1 MRNTIALM
9 ATCLAAL
16 MTGLEVSSVPV
27 ILPSIGHDLRADFD
41 SAQWVMNAY
50 TIACTSILMVAGT
63 LADRLGRRRIFTV
76 SMILF
81 GAASVGC
88 GMAPTMS
95 MLIFCRVAQGAGGGA
110 MLICLIAILSNTY
123 RDGAERG
130 RAFAIWGI
138 VFGTGLGIGPLFGGL
153 IASLI
158 GWRWVFLIHA
168 PLTALTIAL
177 VFATIQES
185 RAVRA
190 HKMDHVGMVSLSLTV
205 LGLTSFIIEG
215 PKYGFGSPVM
225 LSIAIAALVSALIF
239 VLAERLSYH
248 PMVDFSVFRIP
259 QFTGA
264 IMGSAGVNFSFW
276 PLLIY
281 LPLYFENGVGY
292 DRTTTGF
299 ILLAYTL
306 PALLLPPLGERLALR
321 YSPRNVIPG
330 GLFLIA
336 LGCWAITF
344 GLALAAPGWLALL
357 PGCILTGMG
366 LGLANTPSSNAA
378 TGAVDADRAGM
389 ASGIETT
396 VRYVALSA
404 NIALMGLVLLIGVRS
419 SLLHSAAGLDT
430 AHAGPTA
437 ERLLTDGIGGD
448 TIMAPQQALDRFI
461 ALRQGFETLTV
472 YAGLAA
478 LFFAASSFMA
488 FRRDTTKRVVR
499 MAR

>member
-1 MRNTIALM
+1 
-9 ATCLAAL
+9 
-16 MTGLEVSSVPV
+16 
-27 ILPSIGHDLRADFD
+27 
-41 SAQWVMNAY
+41 MNAY

-63 LADRLGRRRIFTV
+63 LADRLGRRRVFTA

-81 GAASVGC
+81 GAASLGC
-88 GMAPTMS
+88 GMAQTIA
-95 MLIFCRVAQGAGGGA
+95 MLIACRVVQGAGGGA
-110 MLICLIAILSNTY
+110 MLICLIAILSNAY

-153 IASLI
+153 IASLV
-158 GWRWVFLIHA
+158 GWRWVFLIHG
-168 PLTALTIAL
+168 PLTVLTLVL
-177 VFATIQES
+177 VFATIRES
-185 RAVRA
+185 RAA
-190 HKMDHVGMVSLSLTV
+190 STHKMDLAGMVTLSLSV

-215 PKYGFGSPVM
+215 PKYGFDSPVM
-225 LSIAIAALVSALIF
+225 IAIAVAALVSAAIF
-239 VLAERLSYH
+239 VAAERLSSH

-259 QFTGA
+259 HFTGA

-281 LPLYFENGVGY
+281 LPLYFENGIGY

-306 PALLLPPLGERLALR
+306 PALLLPPLGEQLALR

-330 GLFLIA
+330 GLLLIG
-336 LGCWAITF
+336 LGCWAITL
-344 GLALAAPGWLALL
+344 GLAWAPPGWLALL
-357 PGCILTGMG
+357 PGCILTGVG

-396 VRYVALSA
+396 VRYIALSA

-419 SLLHSAAGLDT
+419 FLLHSAGGLDG
-430 AHAGPTA
+430 AHASEMA
-437 ERLLTDGIGGD
+437 ERLLTDGIGFD
-448 TIMAPQQALDRFI
+448 TILSPQQKLDRFL
-461 ALRQGFETLTV
+461 ALRQGFETLTL

-478 LFFAASSFMA
+478 AFFAASSFIA
-488 FRRDTTKRVVR
+488 FRRDTRRAVGL
-499 MAR
+499 AQ

>member
-1 MRNTIALM
+1 MKNLIALM

-63 LADRLGRRRIFTV
+63 LADRLGRRRVFTA

-81 GAASVGC
+81 GAASLGC
-88 GMAPTMS
+88 GTARTMS
-95 MLIFCRVAQGAGGGA
+95 MLIVYRVLQGAGGGA
-110 MLICLIAILSNTY
+110 MLICLIAILSNAY

-138 VFGTGLGIGPLFGGL
+138 VFGMGLGIGPLFGGL

-158 GWRWVFLIHA
+158 GWRWVFLIHG
-168 PLTALTIAL
+168 PLTILTIAL
-177 VFATIQES
+177 VFATIRES
-185 RAVRA
+185 RAAGA
-190 HKMDHVGMVSLSLTV
+190 HQLDLAGMLSLSFSV
-205 LGLTSFIIEG
+205 LGLTFFIIEG
-215 PKYGFGSPVM
+215 PQYGFGSSVM
-225 LSIAIAALVSALIF
+225 LSMAAAALVSATIF
-239 VLAERLSYH
+239 VTVEWLSAH

-259 QFTGA
+259 NFTGA

-281 LPLYFENGVGY
+281 LPLYFENGIGY
-292 DRTTTGF
+292 DRATTGL

-306 PALLLPPLGERLALR
+306 PALLLPPLGEQLALR
-321 YSPRNVIPG
+321 YSPRNVIPC
-330 GLFLIA
+330 GLMLIA
-336 LGCWAITF
+336 LGCWAITL
-344 GLALAAPGWLALL
+344 GLALAAPGWISLL

-378 TGAVDADRAGM
+378 TYAVEADRAGM

-396 VRYVALSA
+396 IRYVALSL

-419 SLLHSAAGLDT
+419 SLAHGGGGLDA
-430 AHAGPTA
+430 AHASATA
-437 ERLLTDGIGGD
+437 ERLLTDGLGNDKI
-448 TIMAPQQALDRFI
+448 TVAQQLDRHL
-461 ALRQGFETLTV
+461 ALKRGFETLTV

-478 LFFAASSFMA
+478 LFFAMSSFIA
-488 FRRDTTKRVVR
+488 FRCETSKRTVDQTQ
-499 MAR
+499 

>member
-27 ILPSIGHDLRADFD
+27 ILPSIGQDLSADFD

-50 TIACTSILMVAGT
+50 TIACTSVLMVAGT
-63 LADRLGRRRIFTV
+63 LADRLGRRRVFAA
-76 SMILF
+76 SMVLF
-81 GAASVGC
+81 GASSLGC
-88 GMAPTMS
+88 GMARTIS
-95 MLIFCRVAQGAGGGA
+95 MLIACRVVQGAGGGA
-110 MLICLIAILSNTY
+110 MLICLIAILSNAY
-123 RDGAERG
+123 RDGPERG

-138 VFGTGLGIGPLFGGL
+138 VFGTGLGIGPLIGGL
-153 IASLI
+153 IASLV
-158 GWRWVFLIHA
+158 GWRWVFLVHG
-168 PLTALTIAL
+168 PLTALTLVL
-177 VFATIQES
+177 VFTTIPES
-185 RAVRA
+185 RAVSA
-190 HKMDHVGMVSLSLTV
+190 YKMDLAGMVSLSLTV

-215 PKYGFGSPVM
+215 PKYGFGSPAM
-225 LSIAIAALVSALIF
+225 IAIAIAALISVVIF
-239 VLAERLSYH
+239 VFTERLSSH

-292 DRTTTGF
+292 GRTATGF

-306 PALLLPPLGERLALR
+306 PALLLPPLGEQLALR

-330 GLFLIA
+330 GLLLIG
-336 LGCWAITF
+336 LGCWAITL
-344 GLALAAPGWLALL
+344 GLAWAAPGWLALL

-430 AHAGPTA
+430 AHAAATA
-437 ERLLTDGIGGD
+437 ERLLTDGSGGE
-448 TIMAPQQALDRFI
+448 TATAPQQNLDRLI
-461 ALRQGFETLTV
+461 ALRQGFEPLTV

-488 FRRDTTKRVVR
+488 FRRNTTKRAVGL
-499 MAR
+499 A